1 MKKTQPIVTMPT
13 PAKQTSS
20 LTVTS
25 TTPEPASKQL
35 SMGLCWALL
44 AVSALILIIQIWNY
58 FV

>member
-35 SMGLCWALL
+35 SMDLCWALL